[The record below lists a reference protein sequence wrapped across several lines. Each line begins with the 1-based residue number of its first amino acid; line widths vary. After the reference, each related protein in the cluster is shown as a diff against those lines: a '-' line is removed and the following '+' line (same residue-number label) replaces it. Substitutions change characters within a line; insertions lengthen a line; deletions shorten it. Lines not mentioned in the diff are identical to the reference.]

1 MESLPL
7 AGSIIR
13 CVRTHVI
20 SCACARTQSIDKLAE
35 VKVDPTAAW
44 AAFLRAHAGTVRAIE
59 SDLSAR
65 RLIPLAWYDVLL
77 ELNSAPNR
85 RLRMRELAA
94 RVTLSRTRIS
104 RVVDELETSGLV
116 EREPDPDDGRG
127 SFASITAEGRAELRR
142 TAPHYLS
149 AIETHFSS
157 LLTATEQ
164 RALATALSRVAER
177 HSSGNRVARSGS

>member
-1 MESLPL
+1 
-7 AGSIIR
+7 
-13 CVRTHVI
+13 
-20 SCACARTQSIDKLAE
+20 
-35 VKVDPTAAW
+35 VKVDQTAAW
-44 AAFLRAHAGTVRAIE
+44 AALLRAHAGAVRAIE

-94 RVTLSRTRIS
+94 RVTLSRTRVS

-127 SFASITAEGRAELRR
+127 YFAFITAEGRAELRR

-149 AIETHFSS
+149 AIETHFNS

-164 RALATALSRVAER
+164 RVLAAALSKVAEQ
-177 HSSGNRVARSGS
+177 HSFGEAPARSRS